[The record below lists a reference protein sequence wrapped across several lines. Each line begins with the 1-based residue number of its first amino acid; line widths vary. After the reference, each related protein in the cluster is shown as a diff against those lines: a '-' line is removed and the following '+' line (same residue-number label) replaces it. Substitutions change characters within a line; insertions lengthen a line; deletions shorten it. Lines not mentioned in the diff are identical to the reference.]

1 MGWRDDVMNSFVS
14 IGLWRLFK
22 YLKTFFFSAFA
33 RILKAEF
40 DITDE
45 LIDKVCYPHS

>member
-1 MGWRDDVMNSFVS
+1 MSLTFLS

-22 YLKTFFFSAFA
+22 YLKKKIFSAFA

-40 DITDE
+40 DITD
-45 LIDKVCYPHS
+45 